1 MAGQRRKGQRARPRG
16 RWSESLARQGRPGMI
31 NDRRMKPGVIDLF
44 AGAGGFTLGAYCA
57 GFATKLAVDCDAD
70 LSHSFPINFP
80 RSKRLSVDIGCTD
93 PRDLFAKAEIG
104 RGQAFGI
111 IGGPPCQGF
120 SAIGKKRPEDSRNLL
135 VRHFFRFVKTLK
147 PAFFIMENVP
157 GILAEPFAHDL
168 EGLMDSISSAY
179 EFVGPLRLDA
189 ADFGA
194 ATLRTRAIVIGYQT
208 SYVDRFSA
216 SEIEALKTAKHRS
229 VLEAIHDLPA
239 PGTGVADD
247 RGISWAKYKGPPA
260 PNQPGEYARQA
271 RELPAP
277 EMSSDWVRKASQ
289 GGLVSCV
296 SPTTHSEEV
305 VKRFTSVSPGER
317 EPVSRCPRLAWDKP
331 SPTLRAGTGK
341 DHGSHQAIR
350 PIHPRDNRVITVR
363 EAARIQGFPDWFQ
376 FHPTK
381 WHSFRMIGNSV
392 SPMLAQS
399 LLRFLRLRLMRA

>member
-1 MAGQRRKGQRARPRG
+1 V
-16 RWSESLARQGRPGMI
+16 I
-31 NDRRMKPGVIDLF
+31 NDERMKPGVIDLF
-44 AGAGGFTLGAYCA
+44 AGAGGFTLGAYNA
-57 GFATKLAVDCDAD
+57 GFSTKLAVDCDAD

-80 RSKRLSVDIGCTD
+80 HSKGLSVDISHAD
-93 PRDLFAKAEIG
+93 PTDLFAKAEI
-104 RGQAFGI
+104 RRDQIFGI

-120 SAIGKKRPEDSRNLL
+120 SAIGKKSPEDSRNLL
-135 VRHFFRFVKTLK
+135 VRHFFRFVKALK

-157 GILAEPFAHDL
+157 GILVEPFAHDL
-168 EGLMDSISSAY
+168 ECLIDSISSAY

-194 ATLRTRAIVIGYQT
+194 ATLRTRAIVIGYRA

-216 SEIEALKTAKHRS
+216 SEIEALKTEKHRS
-229 VLEAIHDLPA
+229 VFEAIHDLPS
-239 PGTGVADD
+239 PGTSVEDD
-247 RGISWAKYKGPPA
+247 RGIFWTKYKRSPA
-260 PNQPGEYARQA
+260 ADQSGEYAREA
-271 RELPAP
+271 RTLPSL
-277 EMSSDWVRKASQ
+277 EMSSDWVRVASQ
-289 GGLVSCV
+289 GGLVSCL
-296 SPTTHSEEV
+296 SPTMHSEGV
-305 VKRFTSVSPGER
+305 IKRFARVGPGER

-350 PIHPRDNRVITVR
+350 PLHPTDNRVITVR

-392 SPMLAQS
+392 SPFLAKS
-399 LLRFLRLRLMRA
+399 LLRFLFLRLTSA